1 MAEEPRLN
9 GYDDTPVYTIKTV
22 VQETGIAPATLRAW
36 ERRYGVLSPGRSEGG
51 YRLYSERDI
60 ATLRWL
66 KSQVDAG
73 VSISRAV
80 ALLEIRHRAGEEPEL
95 EVERAGYQVSPA
107 ENARS
112 TAAIVEELIETLSLF
127 QEPHAE
133 AVLAEAF
140 ALYPVDVVAEE
151 IITPTLVE
159 IGERW
164 HRGEASIVQEH
175 FATAFL
181 RRRLTA
187 LFHAYPQPLTGPLAI
202 TGSGPSE
209 WHDVG
214 ILLVSLALRRH
225 GWRVIY
231 LGQNVPAD
239 HLLREVR
246 KLRPDM
252 LCLSVTTRD
261 SAKALGE
268 VYAEMAD
275 LPEPRPRLVLGGR
288 VFNVHPDLA
297 GHFPGARDRR
307 HRPRAGRESR
317 VDFPQ
322 GVRFKISPRGAG
334 IPGRDIVNQAPF
346 IERKNATTANDGGN
360 ASPWS

>member
-1 MAEEPRLN
+1 MAEEPRFN
-9 GYDDTPVYTIKTV
+9 GLDDTPVYTIKTV

-36 ERRYGVLSPGRSEGG
+36 ERRYGVLSPGRSDGG

-60 ATLRWL
+60 QTLRWL

-80 ALLEIRHRAGEEPEL
+80 ALLEIRHQAGEEPEL
-95 EVERAGYQVSPA
+95 ELDRARTHAAP
-107 ENARS
+107 ENARG
-112 TAAIVEELIETLSLF
+112 AATIVEELIEALSAF
-127 QEPHAE
+127 QEPQAE
-133 AVLAEAF
+133 SILAEAF
-140 ALYPVDVVAEE
+140 ALYPVDVVAED
-151 IITPTLVE
+151 IVAPTLIE

-164 HRGEASIVQEH
+164 HRGEATVVQEH

-187 LFHAYPQPLTGPLAI
+187 LFHAYPQPLAGPLAI
-202 TGSGPSE
+202 TGSAALE

-214 ILLVSLALRRH
+214 ILLVSMALRRQ

-252 LCLSVTTRD
+252 VCLSAATRE
-261 SAKALGE
+261 SARSLDE
-268 VYAEMAD
+268 VYAQIGE
-275 LPEPRPRLVLGGR
+275 LPEPKPRLVLGGR
-288 VFNVHPDLA
+288 AFNVHPELA
-297 GHFPGARDRR
+297 EQYRDAQVMPSAR
-307 HRPRAGRESR
+307 EL
-317 VDFPQ
+317 
-322 GVRFKISPRGAG
+322 
-334 IPGRDIVNQAPF
+334 VNALV
-346 IERKNATTANDGGN
+346 
-360 ASPWS
+360 

>member
-1 MAEEPRLN
+1 MAEEPRLS

-36 ERRYGVLSPGRSEGG
+36 ERRYGVLSPGRSDGG

-66 KSQVDAG
+66 RHQVDAG

-95 EVERAGYQVSPA
+95 EDGREPHQVAPA
-107 ENARS
+107 ENVRD
-112 TAAIVEELIETLSLF
+112 TATIVEELVDTLTLF

-133 AVLAEAF
+133 AVLGEAF

-164 HRGEASIVQEH
+164 HRNEASIVQEH

-187 LFHAYPQPLTGPLAI
+187 LFHAYPQPLTGQLAI

-214 ILLVSLALRRH
+214 ILLVSLSLRRH

-231 LGQNVPAD
+231 LGQNVPAE

-246 KLRPDM
+246 KLKPDM
-252 LCLSVTTRD
+252 VCLSAATRD
-261 SAKALGE
+261 SAQALEE
-268 VYAEMAD
+268 VYDLMAD
-275 LPEPRPRLVLGGR
+275 VPEPKPRLVFGGR
-288 VFNVHPDLA
+288 AFNAHPELA
-297 GHFPGARDRR
+297 DRFPGVQILRSAR
-307 HRPRAGRESR
+307 GLIEE
-317 VDFPQ
+317 
-322 GVRFKISPRGAG
+322 IS
-334 IPGRDIVNQAPF
+334 
-346 IERKNATTANDGGN
+346 
-360 ASPWS
+360 

>member
-1 MAEEPRLN
+1 MGEEPRLN

-36 ERRYGVLSPGRSEGG
+36 ERRYGVLSPGRSDGG

-66 KSQVDAG
+66 KAQVDAG

-95 EVERAGYQVSPA
+95 EVERAPHPVAPA
-107 ENARS
+107 ANVRR
-112 TAAIVEELIETLSLF
+112 TDTIVEELVETLGLF

-133 AVLAEAF
+133 AVLSEAF

-151 IITPTLVE
+151 IVTPTLVE

-164 HRGEASIVQEH
+164 RRGEASIVQEH

-181 RRRLTA
+181 RRRLIT

-214 ILLVSLALRRH
+214 ILLVSLSLRRY

-231 LGQNVPAD
+231 LGQNVPAE

-246 KLRPDM
+246 KLKPDIV
-252 LCLSVTTRD
+252 CLSAATQE
-261 SAKALGE
+261 SAKGLEE
-268 VYAEMAD
+268 VYALMTD
-275 LPEPRPRLVLGGR
+275 LPDSKPRLVFGGR
-288 VFNVHPDLA
+288 AFNVHPELAEQFSRALIVATARDLA
-297 GHFPGARDRR
+297 D
-307 HRPRAGRESR
+307 ELS
-317 VDFPQ
+317 
-322 GVRFKISPRGAG
+322 
-334 IPGRDIVNQAPF
+334 
-346 IERKNATTANDGGN
+346 
-360 ASPWS
+360 

>member
-1 MAEEPRLN
+1 MGEEPRLN

-36 ERRYGVLSPGRSEGG
+36 ERRYGVLSPGRSDGG

-66 KSQVDAG
+66 KNQVDAG

-95 EVERAGYQVSPA
+95 EVERTPHPVAPA
-107 ENARS
+107 ENVRG
-112 TAAIVEELIETLSLF
+112 TDTIVDELVETLSLF

-133 AVLAEAF
+133 AVLGEAF

-151 IITPTLVE
+151 IVTPTLVE

-187 LFHAYPQPLTGPLAI
+187 LFHAYPQPLSGPLAV

-214 ILLVSLALRRH
+214 ILLVSLNLRRH

-231 LGQNVPAD
+231 LGQNVPAE

-246 KLRPDM
+246 KLKPDIV
-252 LCLSVTTRD
+252 CLSAATLE
-261 SAKALGE
+261 SAKGLEE
-268 VYAEMAD
+268 VYVLMIEIPD
-275 LPEPRPRLVLGGR
+275 PKPRLVFGGR
-288 VFNVHPDLA
+288 AFKIHPELA
-297 GHFPGARDRR
+297 EQFPDALIVATARDL
-307 HRPRAGRESR
+307 
-317 VDFPQ
+317 VDAL
-322 GVRFKISPRGAG
+322 S
-334 IPGRDIVNQAPF
+334 
-346 IERKNATTANDGGN
+346 
-360 ASPWS
+360 

>member
-1 MAEEPRLN
+1 MAEEPRFN
-9 GYDDTPVYTIKTV
+9 GLDDTPVYTIKTV

-36 ERRYGVLSPGRSEGG
+36 ERRYGVLSPGRSDGG

-60 ATLRWL
+60 QTLRWL
-66 KSQVDAG
+66 KNQVDTG

-80 ALLEIRHRAGEEPEL
+80 ALLEIRHQAGEEPEL
-95 EVERAGYQVSPA
+95 ELDRPRIPA
-107 ENARS
+107 APENARG
-112 TAAIVEELIETLSLF
+112 TETIVEELIKALSAF
-127 QEPHAE
+127 QEPQAE
-133 AVLAEAF
+133 NILGEAF

-181 RRRLTA
+181 RRRLSA
-187 LFHAYPQPLTGPLAI
+187 LFHAYPQPLVGQLAI
-202 TGSGPSE
+202 TGSAPSE

-214 ILLVSLALRRH
+214 ILLVSMALRRH

-246 KLRPDM
+246 KLKPD
-252 LCLSVTTRD
+252 LVCLSAATRD
-261 SAKALGE
+261 SAKALDE
-268 VYAEMAD
+268 VYAQMSE
-275 LPEPRPRLVLGGR
+275 LPEPKPRLAFGGR
-288 VFNVHPDLA
+288 AFNVHPELA
-297 GHFPGARDRR
+297 ERYAVAQVLRSAR
-307 HRPRAGRESR
+307 EL
-317 VDFPQ
+317 
-322 GVRFKISPRGAG
+322 
-334 IPGRDIVNQAPF
+334 VN
-346 IERKNATTANDGGN
+346 GL
-360 ASPWS
+360 S

>member
-1 MAEEPRLN
+1 MGEEPRLN

-36 ERRYGVLSPGRSEGG
+36 ERRYGVLSPGRSNGG

-66 KSQVDAG
+66 KNQVDAG

-80 ALLEIRHRAGEEPEL
+80 ALLEIRHRAGEEPEF
-95 EVERAGYQVSPA
+95 EVERTPHPVAPA
-107 ENARS
+107 ENVRG
-112 TAAIVEELIETLSLF
+112 TDTIVEELVETLSLF

-140 ALYPVDVVAEE
+140 ALYPVDVVAED

-164 HRGEASIVQEH
+164 HRGEASVVQEH

-214 ILLVSLALRRH
+214 ILILSLSLRRH

-239 HLLREVR
+239 HLLREIR

-252 LCLSVTTRD
+252 VCLSATTSE
-261 SAKALGE
+261 SAKALDE
-268 VYAEMAD
+268 VHSLVAE
-275 LPEPRPRLVLGGR
+275 LPEPKPRLVFGGR
-288 VFNVHPDLA
+288 AFNVHPALA
-297 GHFPGARDRR
+297 DEFPGAQVVATARDLIDDL
-307 HRPRAGRESR
+307 S
-317 VDFPQ
+317 
-322 GVRFKISPRGAG
+322 
-334 IPGRDIVNQAPF
+334 
-346 IERKNATTANDGGN
+346 
-360 ASPWS
+360 

>member
-1 MAEEPRLN
+1 MAEEPRL
-9 GYDDTPVYTIKTV
+9 GVYDDTPVFTIKTV

-66 KSQVDAG
+66 RNQVESG

-95 EVERAGYQVSPA
+95 EIGRSVLPVAPA
-107 ENARS
+107 ENVRG
-112 TAAIVEELIETLSLF
+112 TETIVAELVDALTLF

-133 AVLAEAF
+133 AVLGEAF

-151 IITPTLVE
+151 IITPTLIE

-187 LFHAYPQPLTGPLAI
+187 LFHAYPQPLAGPMAI

-214 ILLVSLALRRH
+214 ILLVSLNLRRH

-252 LCLSVTTRD
+252 VCLSAATSE

-268 VYAEMAD
+268 VYALVAE
-275 LPEPRPRLVLGGR
+275 LPEPKPRLVFGGR
-288 VFNVHPDLA
+288 AFNVHPELREHFDGVQILA
-297 GHFPGARDRR
+297 TARDLLDEL
-307 HRPRAGRESR
+307 A
-317 VDFPQ
+317 
-322 GVRFKISPRGAG
+322 
-334 IPGRDIVNQAPF
+334 
-346 IERKNATTANDGGN
+346 
-360 ASPWS
+360 